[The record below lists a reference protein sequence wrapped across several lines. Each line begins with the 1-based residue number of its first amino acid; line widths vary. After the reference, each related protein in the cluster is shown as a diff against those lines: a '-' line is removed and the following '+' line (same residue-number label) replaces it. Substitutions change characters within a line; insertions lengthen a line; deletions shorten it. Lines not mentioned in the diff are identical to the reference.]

1 LNFIGCDLI
10 GINSALSEF
19 FFITSFIGYLSFLI
33 NMYETAVN
41 REISRTNLIYLG
53 EENHSA
59 KLVGSRER
67 FTMVPYCS
75 PTGLLAK
82 FPPAIITRGQAS
94 KWKNAGKKKT
104 EIVINPAFDSK
115 KPENEKN
122 KKQLEVNFREFE
134 KCRVY
139 FNKAAWMTRAIT
151 IIEMQRLSR
160 YLRLTSPGKKF
171 GIYLDNCP
179 AHSRLPWFDNLE
191 FIFLKPGTT
200 GIFQFW

>member
-1 LNFIGCDLI
+1 MNFIGCDFI

-67 FTMVPYCS
+67 FTMVPYCL

-82 FPPAIITRGQAS
+82 FPPAIITRGLATS
-94 KWKNAGKKKT
+94 LEDVEEYDLADFILKK
-104 EIVINPAFDSK
+104 E
-115 KPENEKN
+115 
-122 KKQLEVNFREFE
+122 
-134 KCRVY
+134 
-139 FNKAAWMTRAIT
+139 
-151 IIEMQRLSR
+151 
-160 YLRLTSPGKKF
+160 
-171 GIYLDNCP
+171 
-179 AHSRLPWFDNLE
+179 
-191 FIFLKPGTT
+191 
-200 GIFQFW
+200 